1 MNSKLVI
8 LLFDIFAL
16 NDDEM
21 ATICV
26 CFPSERHKKLHICWL
41 LMVPDRSW
49 VKIAAFSCVI
59 KHLEA
64 IYDFF

>member
-26 CFPSERHKKLHICWL
+26 CFPSERYKKLHICWL
-41 LMVPDRSW
+41 LMVSDRSW
-49 VKIAAFSCVI
+49 IKIAAFYCVM